1 MGSVSST
8 STPSVN
14 LLDPEFYVEP
24 FGAYR
29 WLRDHSPAHWDPV
42 QEVWGISR
50 HADVIAVE
58 KDPRLY
64 SSGRG
69 SRPHAQQ
76 GGQSMIN
83 MDDPLHLA
91 HRMLVNRRFT
101 PRAIRE
107 HETKVREFATEIIDA
122 VVDEGGCE
130 VVEAIASRLPAMGIG
145 HILGFPYELW
155 PLLRRVSEKTMY
167 DAGQTSAEGGQLTYA
182 ADSGEVTLEFVALA
196 MPILEQRRA
205 DPQDDILSVW
215 AQSEIEGFPFSD
227 AEIYSELLLVIDG
240 GAETTR
246 TVIGSVMRE
255 LALQPDQQE
264 RLRADPSLL
273 STTAVEE
280 FIRWVSPISNM
291 RRTATADHEVHG
303 QELRSGDEV
312 VLLYGSAN
320 RDERVF
326 NDPDQFDV
334 SRAQNQHVAFG
345 WGTHFCLGAA
355 LARLELRVMFE
366 ELLHRVPRWRLTGPE
381 PRIVPGTFARGY
393 DAVHVE
399 W

>member
-1 MGSVSST
+1 VSST
-8 STPSVN
+8 SVPPVN
-14 LLDPEFYVEP
+14 LLDPEFYIEP
-24 FGAYR
+24 FDAYR
-29 WLRDHSPAHWDPV
+29 WLRDHSPVHWDPV

-50 HADVIAVE
+50 HSDVIAVE
-58 KDPRLY
+58 KDPHLY

-69 SRPHAQQ
+69 SRPHAEQ

-83 MDDPLHLA
+83 MDDPPHLA

-107 HETKVREFATEIIDA
+107 HETKVREFTTEIIDA
-122 VVDEGGCE
+122 VIDEGGCE

-145 HILGFPYELW
+145 HILGFPHELW

-167 DAGQTSAEGGQLTYA
+167 DAGQTSAEGGQLEYA
-182 ADSGEVTLEFVALA
+182 ADSGGVTMEFAALA
-196 MPILEQRRA
+196 MPILEQRRTN
-205 DPQDDILSVW
+205 PQDDILSLW
-215 AQSEIEGFPFSD
+215 AHSEIDGTAFGD
-227 AEIYSELLLVIDG
+227 AEVFSELLLLIDG

-246 TVIGSVMRE
+246 TVISSIMRE
-255 LALQPDQQE
+255 LAVQPAQQE
-264 RLRADPSLL
+264 RLRADSSLL

-291 RRTATADHEVHG
+291 RRTATTDHEWRG
-303 QELRSGDEV
+303 QKLHSGDEI

-326 NDPDQFDV
+326 DDPDRFDV
-334 SRAQNQHVAFG
+334 ARPHNQHVAFG

-366 ELLHRVPRWRLTGPE
+366 ELLTRLPLWCLTGPE
-381 PRIVPGTFARGY
+381 PQIVPGTFARGY
-393 DAVHVE
+393 DAVHLE

>member
-1 MGSVSST
+1 VSST
-8 STPSVN
+8 STPPVN
-14 LLDPEFYVEP
+14 LLDPQFYVEP
-24 FGAYR
+24 FDAYR
-29 WLRDHSPAHWDPV
+29 WLRDHSPVHWDPV

-58 KDPRLY
+58 KDPGLY

-69 SRPHAQQ
+69 SRPHAEQ

-107 HETKVREFATEIIDA
+107 HATSVRGFTTEIIDA
-122 VVDEGGCE
+122 VIDQGGCE
-130 VVEAIASRLPAMGIG
+130 VVESIASRLPAMGIG
-145 HILGFPYELW
+145 HILGVPHEFW
-155 PLLRRVSEKTMY
+155 PLLRRVSERTMY
-167 DAGQTSAEGGQLTYA
+167 DAGQTSAEGGQLTYP
-182 ADSGEVTLEFVALA
+182 ADSGKVTMEFVALA
-196 MPILEQRRA
+196 MQILEQRRD

-215 AQSEIEGFPFSD
+215 AHSAIDGSAFGD
-227 AEIYSELLLVIDG
+227 AEIYSELLLVIVG

-246 TVIGSVMRE
+246 TVIASVMRE
-255 LALQPDQQE
+255 LAVQPEQQE

-291 RRTATADHEVHG
+291 RRTVTTDHVVHG
-303 QELRSGDEV
+303 ELLRAGDEV

-326 NDPDQFDV
+326 EDPDRVDV
-334 SRAQNQHVAFG
+334 TRVHNQHVAFG
-345 WGTHFCLGAA
+345 WGAHFCLGAA

-366 ELLHRVPRWRLTGPE
+366 ELLNRVPPWRLTGPE
-381 PRIVPGTFARGY
+381 PQIVPSTFARSY
-393 DAVHVE
+393 DRVHIA